1 MFSFHIFTSV
11 VLTTDTILPTSWL
24 VPYEV
29 GMITAFLWTVS
40 QQMMFGAASSTEE
53 SLRWFSTHTLEDHSY
68 LLQSCIHLGGD
79 FWIQQFWMLCDF
91 LLNYFLGNKETTSG
105 NGVSLQD
112 ASSLCCAGKARCCWL
127 HSVGILMADVSAAE
141 PLRTLQA
148 MLKTYHP
155 KYLTV

>member
-1 MFSFHIFTSV
+1 MVFHARIRGSLIFVAELHTSGWGFLNSA
-11 VLTTDTILPTSWL
+11 VLN
-24 VPYEV
+24 
-29 GMITAFLWTVS
+29 FN
-40 QQMMFGAASSTEE
+40 QMN
-53 SLRWFSTHTLEDHSY
+53 LN
-68 LLQSCIHLGGD
+68 Q
-79 FWIQQFWMLCDF
+79 LCDF